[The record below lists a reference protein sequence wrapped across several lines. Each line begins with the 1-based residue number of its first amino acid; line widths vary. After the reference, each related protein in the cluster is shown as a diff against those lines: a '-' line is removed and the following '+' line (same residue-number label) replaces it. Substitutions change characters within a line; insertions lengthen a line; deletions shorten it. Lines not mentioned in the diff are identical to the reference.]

1 MRLTFKGESVPFFF
15 NFTIPFINKNKNY
28 DEEFRNKDDDKIV
41 KKVWLKAMGILIWKK
56 SKAALK
62 KYERNRCLCQEVNSA
77 ISENATHKSPGYYL
91 CTGSFIDSK

>member
-41 KKVWLKAMGILIWKK
+41 KKV
-56 SKAALK
+56 
-62 KYERNRCLCQEVNSA
+62 
-77 ISENATHKSPGYYL
+77 
-91 CTGSFIDSK
+91 